1 MLIRKK
7 YVVIW
12 QLKCRRHSCAEIDLV
27 CSIFVSIPKGK
38 VFKGSTNKGFPCVI
52 AL

>member
-1 MLIRKK
+1 
-7 YVVIW
+7 V
-12 QLKCRRHSCAEIDLV
+12 EIYLV
-27 CSIFVSIPKGK
+27 CSIFVSIPRVR